1 LEPFLIKKG
10 LKYKNEGETDMKKT
24 LIVLTIA
31 AVTALAG
38 TSTLMARGW
47 GGGQGGGICGGPGVG
62 MGQPFHHIDRMQY
75 FLGLS
80 DEQADKIYKIDREY
94 QDKYYQNRKNYD
106 AVQKLR
112 EEHSKAILNV
122 LTKEQKEKW
131 EDFKKNR
138 PERGEKRG
146 PAPRR

>member
-1 LEPFLIKKG
+1 
-10 LKYKNEGETDMKKT
+10 MKKT
-24 LIVLTIA
+24 LLVLTIA
-31 AVTALAG
+31 VVTAFAG

-47 GGGQGGGICGGPGVG
+47 GGGYGGGICGGPGAG
-62 MGQPFHHIDRMQY
+62 MGQSFHHIDRMQY

-106 AVQKLR
+106 AIENLR
-112 EEHSKAILNV
+112 EEHRKAILNV

-131 EDFKKNR
+131 ENFLKDSPGR
-138 PERGEKRG
+138 YDRRGHWGSGSRW
-146 PAPRR
+146 